1 MGQTLEQQKMIHG
14 FKFGQESV
22 ANWGNAGNW
31 DNSGPNVR
39 SKISHGIGGT
49 NNQLD
54 MSINSDNLSD
64 GSIQS
69 NISGTNIPANT
80 LDFYEVDSFKIEWN
94 GRTTSVQC
102 CTGIDNNGF
111 VQARVPGK
119 HLLHLR
125 KIG

>member
-64 GSIQS
+64 GSIQKFFRKIVLTLAVEQS
-69 NISGTNIPANT
+69 ETNECLFLGCALFAGVEI
-80 LDFYEVDSFKIEWN
+80 SFKYNMYIYMY
-94 GRTTSVQC
+94 
-102 CTGIDNNGF
+102 I
-111 VQARVPGK
+111 
-119 HLLHLR
+119 
-125 KIG
+125 